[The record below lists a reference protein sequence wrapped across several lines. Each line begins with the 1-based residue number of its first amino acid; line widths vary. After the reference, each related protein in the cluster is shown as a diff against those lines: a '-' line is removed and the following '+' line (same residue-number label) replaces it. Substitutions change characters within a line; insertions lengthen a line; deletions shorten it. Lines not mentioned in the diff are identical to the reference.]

1 MEEHQPEPK
10 KDAPDGT
17 PDAAAIVQWCVSVLA
32 ATAWQSM
39 GLIPNPDTRQI
50 QRNFKDARLAIDS
63 TAALVE
69 VVKSHL
75 SDKQRREVEALLT
88 DLRVNFVEQQTRS
101 TPSSQSR
108 EDSK

>member
-1 MEEHQPEPK
+1 M
-10 KDAPDGT
+10 DV
-17 PDAAAIVQWCVSVLA
+17 AAVIQWCLSVLA

-39 GLIPNPDTRQI
+39 GLIPHPDTKQI
-50 QRNFKDARLAIDS
+50 RRDLNDARLAIDS

-88 DLRVNFVEQQTRS
+88 DLRVNFVEQQAK
-101 TPSSQSR
+101 P
-108 EDSK
+108 